1 MITSMRYTRTH
12 TNDRTENEHAM
23 NAKRNAYSKNVTLN
37 VHVDVSSHNI
47 ATSLASF
54 YYKIANSL
62 ASFYYK
68 IANFL
73 ASFYY

>member
-12 TNDRTENEHAM
+12 TNDRTENKHVM

-37 VHVDVSSHNI
+37 VHVDVSSH
-47 ATSLASF
+47 
-54 YYKIANSL
+54 KIVNSL

-68 IANFL
+68 ISNSL
-73 ASFYY
+73 ASFY